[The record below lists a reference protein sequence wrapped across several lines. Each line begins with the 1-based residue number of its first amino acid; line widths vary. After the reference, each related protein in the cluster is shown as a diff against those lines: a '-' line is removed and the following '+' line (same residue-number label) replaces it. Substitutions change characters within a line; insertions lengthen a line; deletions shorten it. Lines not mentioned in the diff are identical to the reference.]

1 MDDGAGGGSS
11 HTVERLMGTEIWSD
25 GKPAYDG
32 TISQIL
38 ALGGFKVKVM
48 VKSGETRQAV
58 VDLLGSGVL
67 GLPWDPAE
75 DQIRMHLSVNITK
88 KTGKE
93 REGVELEVATLGEL
107 DELVLTRRIVVSQI
121 YGIYDPLGLLTPITI

>member
-1 MDDGAGGGSS
+1 
-11 HTVERLMGTEIWSD
+11 
-25 GKPAYDG
+25 
-32 TISQIL
+32 
-38 ALGGFKVKVM
+38 
-48 VKSGETRQAV
+48 
-58 VDLLGSGVL
+58 
-67 GLPWDPAE
+67 
-75 DQIRMHLSVNITK
+75 MHLSVNITK